1 MQCVLLWQPVSLWES
16 AVWPAWCRFTPKWW
30 SKHRELYRTPGVT
43 VETPY
48 WRHHHP
54 DENWQARQE
63 FRDRQ
68 YSREEWLREHCVRDW
83 SGGEY
88 CRR

>member
-1 MQCVLLWQPVSLWES
+1 MHDRSCSGFSTLASGKQHGRICANFSRVGKKLRIQS
-16 AVWPAWCRFTPKWW
+16 
-30 SKHRELYRTPGVT
+30 GI
-43 VETPY
+43 
-48 WRHHHP
+48 
-54 DENWQARQE
+54 DNWQARQE

-68 YSREEWLREHCVRDW
+68 YAREEWLREHCVRDW

>member
-1 MQCVLLWQPVSLWES
+1 MRTALAACVALGISGLAGVVPVH
-16 AVWPAWCRFTPKWW
+16 AQVVVQTPRVVPAP
-30 SKHRELYRTPGVT
+30 PGVT

-54 DENWQARQE
+54 DEDWQARQE

-68 YSREEWLREHCVRDW
+68 YAREEWLREHCVRDW

>member
-1 MQCVLLWQPVSLWES
+1 MRTALAACVALGISGLTGVVPVH
-16 AVWPAWCRFTPKWW
+16 AQVVVQTPRVVPAP
-30 SKHRELYRTPGVT
+30 PGVA

-54 DENWQARQE
+54 DEDWQARQG

-68 YSREEWLREHCVRDW
+68 YAREEWLREHCVRDW